1 MPDKIIGRVAEQ
13 KVLQETIT
21 SDKAELIAV
30 IGRRR
35 VGKTYLIE
43 SFFQDRIAFQISGV
57 QEMPKKAQLR
67 NFAAQL
73 TKFIRRQN
81 SLPIAIQAPKD
92 WFEAILLL
100 IDYLETLEANKKL
113 VVFLDELPWLA
124 THKSG
129 FLAAFSYFWNSWARK
144 RSIIVV
150 ICGSAA
156 SWMIK
161 KVVHHKGGLHNR
173 ITRQLSLSPFTLS
186 ETEAYFKNRN
196 LHFDRYQILQLYMT
210 MGGIPH
216 YLEAIRPGLSATQN
230 IEQICFAQTGLLRDE
245 FSKLYSSLFKNAQN
259 HIKVIRSLATT
270 NQGLTRKKILAL
282 GKFTDGGTIQSVL
295 EELLQSGFITVYR
308 PFAKKKKEK
317 LYRLTDE
324 YSLFYLQFIEGKA
337 LEGGDIWQHLSQT
350 QAYKI
355 WSGYAFENSCL
366 KHIPQIKKAL
376 EIGGIYSLSSSYYK
390 KGTKTEKGLQI
401 DLLIDRND
409 QTINLFEVKFYNE
422 AFIMTKAYAENL
434 RDKMGVFRHATQTK
448 KQLSWVFLSTFG
460 LKPNQHSASII
471 YKDLTMDDLFA

>member
-1 MPDKIIGRVAEQ
+1 MPNKIIGRVAEQ
-13 KVLQETIT
+13 QLLQETLT

-43 SFFQDRIAFQISGV
+43 SFFQENIVFQISGI
-57 QEMPKKAQLR
+57 QKMPKKGQLR

-73 TKFIRRQN
+73 TKFIRKRN
-81 SLPIAIQAPKD
+81 DLPVAVQAPVD
-92 WFEAILLL
+92 WFDAILLL
-100 IDYLETLEANKKL
+100 IDYLETIEAIEKP
-113 VVFLDELPWLA
+113 VVFFDELPWIA

-129 FLAAFSYFWNSWARK
+129 FLAAFSYFWNSWAVK

-173 ITRQLSLSPFTLS
+173 ITRQLSLAPFTLG
-186 ETEAYFKNRN
+186 ETEAYFKHRN

-216 YLEAIRPGLSATQN
+216 YLEAIRSGLSATQN
-230 IEQICFAQTGLLRDE
+230 IEQICFAPTGLLRDE
-245 FSKLYSSLFKNAQN
+245 FSKLYTALFKDAHH
-259 HIKVIRSLATT
+259 HITVIRALATSR
-270 NQGLTRKKILAL
+270 QGLTRNKIIRL
-282 GKFTDGGTIQSVL
+282 GKFNDGGKIQTVL
-295 EELLQSGFITVYR
+295 EELLQSGFISTYR

-324 YSLFYLQFIEGKA
+324 YSLFYLQFMEGKE
-337 LEGGDIWQHLSQT
+337 LEGANTWQHLSQT

-355 WSGYAFENSCL
+355 WSGYAFESICL
-366 KHIPQIKKAL
+366 KHVPQIKQAL
-376 EIGGIYSLSSSYYK
+376 QIGGIYSLSSSYYK
-390 KGTKTEKGLQI
+390 KGTKEKKGLQI

-422 AFIMTKAYAENL
+422 TFIMTKAYAAHL
-434 RDKMGVFRHATQTK
+434 RDKMGVFRHNTQTR
-448 KQLSWVFLSTFG
+448 KQLSWIFLSTFG
-460 LKPNQHSASII
+460 LKANQHSSSII
-471 YKDLTMDDLFA
+471 AKDLTMDDLFT

>member
-1 MPDKIIGRVAEQ
+1 MNNQLIGRLVEQ
-13 KVLQETIT
+13 KVLKETMT
-21 SDKAELIAV
+21 TNKAELIAL

-43 SFFQDRIAFQISGV
+43 SFFQDKIVFQISGI
-57 QEMPKKAQLR
+57 QKMPKKGQLR

-73 TKFIRRQN
+73 TKFIRKRKD
-81 SLPIAIQAPKD
+81 LPISIQAPTD
-92 WFEAILLL
+92 WFDAILLL
-100 IDYLETLEANKKL
+100 IDYLESIEATEKP
-113 VVFLDELPWLA
+113 VVFFDELPWVA

-129 FLAAFSYFWNSWARK
+129 FLAAFSYFWNSWAVK

-173 ITRQLSLSPFTLS
+173 ITRQLSLAPFTLT
-186 ETEAYFKNRN
+186 ETAAYFKHRN

-216 YLEAIRPGLSATQN
+216 YLEAVRLGLSATQN
-230 IEQICFAQTGLLRDE
+230 IEQICFAPTGLLRDE
-245 FSKLYSSLFKNAQN
+245 FSKLYTALFKDAEH
-259 HIKVIRSLATT
+259 HIKIIRTLATSR
-270 NQGLTRKKILAL
+270 QGLTRNKIINL
-282 GKFTDGGTIQSVL
+282 GNFKDGGKIQTVL
-295 EELLQSGFITVYR
+295 EELLQSGFITIYR
-308 PFAKKKKEK
+308 PFGKKKKEK
-317 LYRLTDE
+317 LFRLTDE

-337 LEGGDIWQHLSQT
+337 LEGADTWHHLSQT

-355 WSGYAFENSCL
+355 WSGYAFENICL

-376 EIGGIYSLSSSYYK
+376 EIGGIYSLSSSFYK
-390 KGTKTEKGLQI
+390 KGTKEEQGLQI

-422 AFIMTKAYAENL
+422 AFMMTKAYAESL
-434 RDKMGVFRHATQTK
+434 RDKMGIFRNTTK
-448 KQLSWVFLSTFG
+448 TRKQLSWVFLSTFG
-460 LKPNQHSASII
+460 LKPNQHSSSII
-471 YKDLTMDDLFA
+471 HKDLTMDDLFS